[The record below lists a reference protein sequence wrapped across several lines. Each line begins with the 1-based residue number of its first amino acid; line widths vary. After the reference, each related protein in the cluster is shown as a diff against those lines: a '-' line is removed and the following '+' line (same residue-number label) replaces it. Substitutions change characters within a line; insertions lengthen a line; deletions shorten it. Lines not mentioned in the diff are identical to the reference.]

1 MAGAVV
7 AQVPLRSLVS
17 AGILSGEV
25 YLSKVASRLL
35 KGLIFSDVI
44 TIPGSVDRLTDSAS
58 EALGIPSED

>member
-35 KGLIFSDVI
+35 KSLIFGDVI
-44 TIPGSVDRLTDSAS
+44 TISW
-58 EALGIPSED
+58 IC